1 MSKLG
6 DLLRIDY
13 LGTHTRYKTGAY
25 RVYSQSNYNIG
36 LVMRLL
42 NHPSETIALAYLSL
56 NQASQENM
64 LGQTNF
70 G

>member
-1 MSKLG
+1 MSG
-6 DLLRIDY
+6 
-13 LGTHTRYKTGAY
+13 
-25 RVYSQSNYNIG
+25 
-36 LVMRLL
+36 
-42 NHPSETIALAYLSL
+42 TIALAYLSL